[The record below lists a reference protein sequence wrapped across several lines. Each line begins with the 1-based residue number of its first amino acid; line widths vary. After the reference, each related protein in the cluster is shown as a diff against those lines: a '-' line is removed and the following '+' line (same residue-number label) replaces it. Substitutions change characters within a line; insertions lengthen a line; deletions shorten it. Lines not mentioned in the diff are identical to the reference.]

1 MLTDQIGL
9 FNFLTFEGIFVGFFS
24 FLYTKI
30 MKAAVY
36 KKFNE
41 PIEILSV
48 PKPKIRS
55 PDSVIVQ
62 VMATGVCRS
71 DWHGWKGHDDDIKTH
86 GFPFIP
92 GHELS
97 GIVVEKGKSVE
108 KLRIGDRVAIPFILS
123 CGSCAECHL
132 KKPTVCLKQQQPG
145 FTMYGSFAE
154 FVEITRADRNLRVL
168 PKGVSFV
175 EAAALGCRFTTAYR
189 AVVQQG
195 LAIGNG
201 NKCKE
206 SQRSSNKIKV
216 CIFGCGGLGL
226 SCIMIAKAFQE
237 EGKIESIIAVDV
249 SEKAL
254 DKAVTLGAD
263 RVVNVRSLG
272 MNDDAVRKKVIEFTD
287 GLGAELTIDAAGFS
301 STCENAVHTCR
312 RGGRMIQVGLPIGGK
327 LPHIPMGAV
336 AGRELELVG
345 SHGFAATDLPDL
357 LSFVESGKLR
367 VRELVEK
374 EVNLREGVEA
384 LMAMDRESPLGITV
398 ITRFDDKSRL

>member
-1 MLTDQIGL
+1 
-9 FNFLTFEGIFVGFFS
+9 
-24 FLYTKI
+24 

-36 KKFNE
+36 KQFNE
-41 PIEILSV
+41 PIQILSV
-48 PKPKIRS
+48 TKPEISS
-55 PDSVIVQ
+55 PSSVIVQ

-97 GIVVEKGKSVE
+97 GIVVETGNSVK
-108 KLRIGDRVAIPFILS
+108 KLQAGDRVAIPFILS

-132 KKPTVCLKQQQPG
+132 NKPTVCLKQEQPG
-145 FTMYGSFAE
+145 FTMLGSFAE
-154 FVEITRADRNLRVL
+154 FVEIKRADRNLRVL
-168 PKGVSFV
+168 PSGVSFV

-195 LAIGNG
+195 LGLRNG
-201 NKCKE
+201 RHPEEIERPPNKGTLC
-206 SQRSSNKIKV
+206 V
-216 CIFGCGGLGL
+216 FGCGGLGL
-226 SCIMIAKAFQE
+226 SCIMIAQAFRE
-237 EGKIESIIAVDV
+237 EGNIESIIAVDV

-254 DKAVTLGAD
+254 EKALTCGAD
-263 RVVNVRSLG
+263 RVVNVKSLG
-272 MNDDAVRKKVIEFTD
+272 MKDDAVRKKVLELTN

-312 RGGRMIQVGLPIGGK
+312 RGGRMIQVGLPIGGR
-327 LPHIPMGAV
+327 LPQIPMGVV
-336 AGRELELVG
+336 AGREIEIVG

-357 LSFVESGKLR
+357 LDFVESGKLQ
-367 VRELVEK
+367 VRKLIEK

-384 LMAMDRESPLGITV
+384 LMAMDRHSPLGITV
-398 ITRFDDKSRL
+398 ITRFDDTSRL